1 MNRPMG
7 ITVLAVVA
15 LIWGLVKLLVGF
27 GVLTASGLAAVF
39 GGPVGMVAGAVGAIA
54 GCFLIIGPILQIL
67 FGIGALSL
75 RPWAW
80 WMGIVGTGI
89 TVFGALLRIMGG
101 APAGSTLFSVAIPLL
116 ILIYLLRQPVRQ
128 VFGIGARVGHAV

>member
-15 LIWGLVKLLVGF
+15 LIWGFVKLLVGF

-39 GGPVGMVAGAVGAIA
+39 GGPVGWAVGGLGAIA
-54 GCFLIIGPILQIL
+54 GFFLVIGPILQIL

-80 WMGIVGTGI
+80 WMGILGPGM
-89 TVFGALLRIMGG
+89 TVFGALLRILGG
-101 APAGSTLFSVAIPLL
+101 APGGATLFSVAIPLL
-116 ILIYLLRQPVRQ
+116 IFIYLLRQPVRSA
-128 VFGIGARVGHAV
+128 FGIGTPLRQAA